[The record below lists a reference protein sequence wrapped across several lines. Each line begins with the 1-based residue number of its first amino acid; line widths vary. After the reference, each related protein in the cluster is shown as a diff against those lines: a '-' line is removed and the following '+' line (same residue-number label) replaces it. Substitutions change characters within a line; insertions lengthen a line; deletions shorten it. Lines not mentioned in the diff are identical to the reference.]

1 MTKEAIAS
9 IQLAKVS
16 EHPAYRTKRL
26 AHFFRAVALFT
37 MPIRCT
43 ELGLRRRK

>member
-1 MTKEAIAS
+1 MTREAVS
-9 IQLAKVS
+9 SLTLAKIS

-26 AHFFRAVALFT
+26 VHFYRAVALFT
-37 MPIRCT
+37 MPIRST